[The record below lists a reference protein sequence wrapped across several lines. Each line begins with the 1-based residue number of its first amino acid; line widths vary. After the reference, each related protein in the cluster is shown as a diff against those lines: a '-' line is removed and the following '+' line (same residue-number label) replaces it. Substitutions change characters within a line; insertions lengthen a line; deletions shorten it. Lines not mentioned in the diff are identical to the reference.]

1 MEEKFS
7 MNESIQAG
15 APDITYSGNEGPKSP
30 QQEQEMQKMRMM
42 ASNPSLE
49 DSRNEMM
56 ENIALDVFGKPL
68 SDLSEDEIIQIEIM
82 MEEMSK
88 KSTAPRMMAGWKDL
102 IDVNHPSFVPDSWK
116 DLVDTNHSSYDKN
129 YESLSKGGRT
139 GYAGGGPMDTGEDE
153 QGKQIAAEIWSQME
167 PEQKVQFQSFEAF
180 FQSGI
185 WKQILQQLQQDQ
197 SGIRSQAPEM
207 SMSENVNVAEQM
219 PGGGI
224 ADVDVREKV
233 AMAANGGLMGLY
245 NRGM

>member
-1 MEEKFS
+1 MEEKIS

-15 APDITYSGNEGPKSP
+15 APDIKYSGGDIR
-30 QQEQEMQKMRMM
+30 MGGQKPNDQSM
-42 ASNPSLE
+42 
-49 DSRNEMM
+49 
-56 ENIALDVFGKPL
+56 
-68 SDLSEDEIIQIEIM
+68 
-82 MEEMSK
+82 
-88 KSTAPRMMAGWKDL
+88 
-102 IDVNHPSFVPDSWK
+102 
-116 DLVDTNHSSYDKN
+116 
-129 YESLSKGGRT
+129 
-139 GYAGGGPMDTGEDE
+139 
-153 QGKQIAAEIWSQME
+153 QIAAEIWSQME

>member
-1 MEEKFS
+1 MEEKIS

-15 APDITYSGNEGPKSP
+15 APDIKYSGGDVRMGR
-30 QQEQEMQKMRMM
+30 QEPNDQSM
-42 ASNPSLE
+42 
-49 DSRNEMM
+49 
-56 ENIALDVFGKPL
+56 
-68 SDLSEDEIIQIEIM
+68 
-82 MEEMSK
+82 
-88 KSTAPRMMAGWKDL
+88 
-102 IDVNHPSFVPDSWK
+102 
-116 DLVDTNHSSYDKN
+116 
-129 YESLSKGGRT
+129 
-139 GYAGGGPMDTGEDE
+139 
-153 QGKQIAAEIWSQME
+153 QIAAEIWSQME

-180 FQSGI
+180 FESGI

-197 SGIRSQAPEM
+197 SGIQSQAPQM

>member
-1 MEEKFS
+1 MEEKIS

-15 APDITYSGNEGPKSP
+15 APDIKYSSGDIRMGG
-30 QQEQEMQKMRMM
+30 QEPNDQSM
-42 ASNPSLE
+42 
-49 DSRNEMM
+49 
-56 ENIALDVFGKPL
+56 
-68 SDLSEDEIIQIEIM
+68 
-82 MEEMSK
+82 
-88 KSTAPRMMAGWKDL
+88 
-102 IDVNHPSFVPDSWK
+102 
-116 DLVDTNHSSYDKN
+116 
-129 YESLSKGGRT
+129 
-139 GYAGGGPMDTGEDE
+139 
-153 QGKQIAAEIWSQME
+153 QIAAEIWSQME

-180 FQSGI
+180 FESGI

-207 SMSENVNVAEQM
+207 SMSENVNMAEQM

>member
-1 MEEKFS
+1 MEEKIS

-15 APDITYSGNEGPKSP
+15 APDIKYDSGDIRMGR
-30 QQEQEMQKMRMM
+30 QEPNDQSM
-42 ASNPSLE
+42 
-49 DSRNEMM
+49 
-56 ENIALDVFGKPL
+56 
-68 SDLSEDEIIQIEIM
+68 
-82 MEEMSK
+82 
-88 KSTAPRMMAGWKDL
+88 
-102 IDVNHPSFVPDSWK
+102 
-116 DLVDTNHSSYDKN
+116 
-129 YESLSKGGRT
+129 
-139 GYAGGGPMDTGEDE
+139 
-153 QGKQIAAEIWSQME
+153 QIAAEIWSQME

-207 SMSENVNVAEQM
+207 SMSENVNMAEQM

>member
-15 APDITYSGNEGPKSP
+15 APDIKYNRGDI
-30 QQEQEMQKMRMM
+30 RM
-42 ASNPSLE
+42 
-49 DSRNEMM
+49 
-56 ENIALDVFGKPL
+56 
-68 SDLSEDEIIQIEIM
+68 
-82 MEEMSK
+82 
-88 KSTAPRMMAGWKDL
+88 
-102 IDVNHPSFVPDSWK
+102 
-116 DLVDTNHSSYDKN
+116 
-129 YESLSKGGRT
+129 GR
-139 GYAGGGPMDTGEDE
+139 GEDE
-153 QGKQIAAEIWSQME
+153 QGKEIAAEIWSQME
-167 PEQKVQFQSFEAF
+167 PQQRVQFASFEAF

-197 SGIRSQAPEM
+197 SGIQSQAPQM

>member
-1 MEEKFS
+1 MEEKIS
-7 MNESIQAG
+7 MNESIEAG
-15 APDITYSGNEGPKSP
+15 APDIKYSGGDIRMGG
-30 QQEQEMQKMRMM
+30 QEPNDQSM
-42 ASNPSLE
+42 
-49 DSRNEMM
+49 
-56 ENIALDVFGKPL
+56 
-68 SDLSEDEIIQIEIM
+68 
-82 MEEMSK
+82 
-88 KSTAPRMMAGWKDL
+88 
-102 IDVNHPSFVPDSWK
+102 
-116 DLVDTNHSSYDKN
+116 
-129 YESLSKGGRT
+129 
-139 GYAGGGPMDTGEDE
+139 
-153 QGKQIAAEIWSQME
+153 QIAAEIWSQME

-180 FQSGI
+180 FESGI